1 MFSSLLFL
9 CFLTYKMRVMILC
22 RIFLQA
28 LNNPQCK
35 KTNIYHLLL
44 NNWPSKQNI
53 PKGSNITGEPYF
65 FSLIGHILAV
75 LGSSSTNLSAAYS
88 HICRQWLISQLIL
101 LLDSSSRRSCS
112 DGEAGRLCVLQP
124 LLGNL
129 GLPECWRFSEHQ
141 QNSCSTQASFESPCL
156 TVVIF
161 PAWVIWPSPESVRKE
176 HNSGL
181 EAEGKEID
189 VLQATTSRHLAKL
202 LIFNIWLFSYITS
215 ITSIFFSISKQRTI
229 MQMRY

>member
-129 GLPECWRFSEHQ
+129 GLPECFQSINR
-141 QNSCSTQASFESPCL
+141 TAVPL
-156 TVVIF
+156 
-161 PAWVIWPSPESVRKE
+161 K
-176 HNSGL
+176 
-181 EAEGKEID
+181 
-189 VLQATTSRHLAKL
+189 HLL
-202 LIFNIWLFSYITS
+202 SLPVSQLLFS
-215 ITSIFFSISKQRTI
+215 QRESYDLAQSQWERNTTVG
-229 MQMRY
+229 